1 MAWLFRNGGD
11 SLLAYIVKNTKIVF
25 YWSLSSKRVLQ
36 IEIFKKKIWNMKDLP
51 HF

>member
-25 YWSLSSKRVLQ
+25 IDHS
-36 IEIFKKKIWNMKDLP
+36 P
-51 HF
+51 